1 MADEMTPE
9 QPQPQQSP
17 TGLSQAYLESVM
29 ARKQEAERQMQKLMD
44 ALNVRKNMPFDPVLM
59 RVAGALLQPT
69 KTGSF
74 GESLGYATTAAAE
87 ESEKQ
92 AMRGID
98 LAKLEFEL
106 GQKKLEQQKAMDA
119 LKLRQQFFGGQGA
132 PTIPPAAPVTAQ
144 PLTATPQASTP
155 AAPAVLPEA
164 APVVAP
170 PAVAPAAA
178 PVGFQRQMPTGMD
191 ALLMMESDPELYKL
205 LSEEDKRR
213 LEEAKFGL
221 DVRKT
226 EATER
231 VPVEV
236 GGVKISMSKTDFD
249 RMTGSIEKGD
259 FGTAKKYYTKYGLDF
274 PFVKDEQGWR
284 RKTAAE
290 AAREEAVAKE
300 LGVVD
305 RRWKGETYK
314 LDSFQAA
321 EHDKAR
327 KAGKLNEFWNNYF
340 IEQSGG
346 TPPAAP
352 SGAAPA
358 KTTAAKV
365 EPVPS
370 EERKEVSQEAAKT
383 REKKRAEETIN
394 FETKLTESAQQS
406 GNMRRT
412 ANTVLSL
419 INDEKYSGAQGYFAQ
434 PGLKNAIATFLE
446 EGFQFGN
453 SRVAL
458 PGLTEAFKKIGMTD
472 DEANAEAI
480 LFQKTG
486 ELGLL
491 ISKLQAGQGSVSN
504 YERSVFEKIAT
515 STRTPLIAMRSA
527 MNALRARAVYDENI
541 QKVYVDWSEKNP
553 NKSSAAFIASPEY
566 KRETARYENQL
577 SAIENQFFPK
587 TKAAKPAAKP
597 EAKPEGKPTSKFLQ

>member
-132 PTIPPAAPVTAQ
+132 PTTPPAAPVTAQ

-164 APVVAP
+164 AP
-170 PAVAPAAA
+170 PAAAPAAA

-236 GGVKISMSKTDFD
+236 GGVKISMPKADFD

-259 FGTAKKYYTKYGLDF
+259 FDTAKKYYTKYGLDF

-284 RKTAAE
+284 RKTASE

-300 LGVVD
+300 LGLVE
-305 RRWKGETYK
+305 RGWKGKTYK
-314 LDSFQAA
+314 LDSFTAA

-340 IEQSGG
+340 IEQGGG
-346 TPPAAP
+346 TVPAAP
-352 SGAAPA
+352 SAAAPS
-358 KTTAAKV
+358 TAAPTKTAAVRV
-365 EPVPS
+365 EPTPS
-370 EERKEVSQEAAKT
+370 VEEKDVSQEAAKT

-453 SRVAL
+453 ARVAL

-587 TKAAKPAAKP
+587 TKAPAAKP

>member
-1 MADEMTPE
+1 MADEMNPE
-9 QPQPQQSP
+9 QPQQSQ
-17 TGLSQAYLESVM
+17 TGLSQAYLQSVM
-29 ARKQEAERQMQKLMD
+29 ARKEEAERQMQKLMD

-87 ESEKQ
+87 EGEKQ

-98 LAKLEFEL
+98 LAKMEFEL
-106 GQKKLEQQKAMDA
+106 GQKRLEQQKAMDA
-119 LKLRQQFFGGQGA
+119 LKLRQQFFGGK
-132 PTIPPAAPVTAQ
+132 PAAPAAAPVAAQ
-144 PLTATPQASTP
+144 PLTDVPQASTP

-164 APVVAP
+164 APVAAPTAP
-170 PAVAPAAA
+170 PAAPA
-178 PVGFQRQMPTGMD
+178 GYQRQMPTGLD

-213 LEEAKFGL
+213 LEEARFGL

-236 GGVKISMSKTDFD
+236 GGVKISMSKADFD

-259 FGTAKKYYTKYGLDF
+259 FDTAKKYYTKYGLDF
-274 PFVKDEQGWR
+274 PFVKDEEGWR
-284 RKTAAE
+284 RKTASE
-290 AAREEAVAKE
+290 AAREEAVARE
-300 LGVVD
+300 LGLVE
-305 RRWKGETYK
+305 RGWKGKTYK
-314 LDSFQAA
+314 LDSFKAA

-327 KAGKLNEFWNNYF
+327 KAGKLNEFWDNYF

-346 TPPAAP
+346 TAPAAP
-352 SGAAPA
+352 SAAAPS
-358 KTTAAKV
+358 TAAPTKTAATRV
-365 EPVPS
+365 EPIPS
-370 EERKEVSQEAAKT
+370 VEEKEASQEAAKT
-383 REKKRAEETIN
+383 RGRKQAEETIN
-394 FETKLTESAQQS
+394 FETTLTETAKQA
-406 GNMRRT
+406 GNLRRT
-412 ANTVLSL
+412 ANSILSL

-458 PGLTEAFKKIGMTD
+458 PGLTEAFKKIGMTPA
-472 DEANAEAI
+472 EAEAEAI

-491 ISKLQAGQGSVSN
+491 VSKLQAGQGSVSN

-515 STRTPLIAMRSA
+515 STKTPLIAMRSA

-566 KRETARYENQL
+566 KRETARYEKQL
-577 SAIENQFFPK
+577 GMIEDQFFPK
-587 TKAAKPAAKP
+587 TKAAQPAAKP
-597 EAKPEGKPTSKFLQ
+597 EAKPEGKPSSKFLQ

>member
-9 QPQPQQSP
+9 QPQQSP

-132 PTIPPAAPVTAQ
+132 PTTPPAAPVTAQ

-164 APVVAP
+164 AP
-170 PAVAPAAA
+170 PAAAPAAA

-236 GGVKISMSKTDFD
+236 GGVKISMPKADFD

-259 FGTAKKYYTKYGLDF
+259 FDTAKKYYTKYGLDF

-284 RKTAAE
+284 RKTASE

-300 LGVVD
+300 LGLVE
-305 RRWKGETYK
+305 RGWKGKTYK
-314 LDSFQAA
+314 LDSFTAA

-340 IEQSGG
+340 IEQGGG
-346 TPPAAP
+346 TVPAAP
-352 SGAAPA
+352 SAAAPS
-358 KTTAAKV
+358 TAAPTKTAAVRV
-365 EPVPS
+365 EPTPS
-370 EERKEVSQEAAKT
+370 VEEKDVSQEAAKT

-453 SRVAL
+453 ARVAL

-587 TKAAKPAAKP
+587 TKAPAAKP

>member
-9 QPQPQQSP
+9 QSQQPQ

-119 LKLRQQFFGGQGA
+119 LKLRQQFFGGQPA
-132 PTIPPAAPVTAQ
+132 AAPVAAQ
-144 PLTATPQASTP
+144 PLTEVPQASTP
-155 AAPAVLPEA
+155 VAPAVLPEA

-170 PAVAPAAA
+170 PAAAPAAA

-236 GGVKISMSKTDFD
+236 GGVKISMSKADFD
-249 RMTGSIEKGD
+249 RMTGSIQKGD
-259 FGTAKKYYTKYGLDF
+259 FDTAKKYYTKYGLDF

-284 RKTAAE
+284 RKTASE

-300 LGVVD
+300 LGLVE
-305 RRWKGETYK
+305 RGWKGKTYK
-314 LDSFQAA
+314 LDSFTAA

-340 IEQSGG
+340 IEQGGG
-346 TPPAAP
+346 TVPAAP
-352 SGAAPA
+352 SAAAPSTA
-358 KTTAAKV
+358 ASTKTTAARV
-365 EPVPS
+365 EPIPS
-370 EERKEVSQEAAKT
+370 VEEKEASQEAAKT
-383 REKKRAEETIN
+383 RERKRAEETIN

-458 PGLTEAFKKIGMTD
+458 PGLTEAFKKIGMTPA
-472 DEANAEAI
+472 EAEAEAI

-577 SAIENQFFPK
+577 SMIEDQFFPK

>member
-1 MADEMTPE
+1 MADEITPE
-9 QPQPQQSP
+9 QPQQSP
-17 TGLSQAYLESVM
+17 AGLSQAYLESVM

-87 ESEKQ
+87 EGEKQ

-132 PTIPPAAPVTAQ
+132 PTTPPAAPVTAQ

-164 APVVAP
+164 AP
-170 PAVAPAAA
+170 PAAAPAAA

-236 GGVKISMSKTDFD
+236 GGVKISMSKADFD

-259 FGTAKKYYTKYGLDF
+259 FDTAKKYYTKYGLDF

-290 AAREEAVAKE
+290 ASREEAVAKE
-300 LGVVD
+300 LGLVE
-305 RRWKGETYK
+305 RGWKGKTYK
-314 LDSFQAA
+314 LDSFKAA

-327 KAGKLNEFWNNYF
+327 KAGKLNEFWDNYF
-340 IEQSGG
+340 IEQGGG
-346 TPPAAP
+346 TVPAAP
-352 SGAAPA
+352 SAAAPSTATPA
-358 KTTAAKV
+358 KATPAKV

-370 EERKEVSQEAAKT
+370 VEEKDVSQEAAKT

-587 TKAAKPAAKP
+587 TKAAKP